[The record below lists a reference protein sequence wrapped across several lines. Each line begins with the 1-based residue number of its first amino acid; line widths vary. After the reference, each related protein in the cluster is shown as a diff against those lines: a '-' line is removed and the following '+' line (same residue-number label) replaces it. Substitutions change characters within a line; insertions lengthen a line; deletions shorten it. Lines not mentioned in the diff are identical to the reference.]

1 MNCNA
6 RSNAQFNGLDFYALI
21 CQLAIKFGLNPTLTI
36 PNTFL
41 MTPKDGQLCLI
52 NQSNLLVD
60 LKKKGNGIANYC
72 SWTCL
77 ISPNAWLIS
86 EIQPSNGI

>member
-60 LKKKGNGIANYC
+60 LKKKRKRNSQLLLLDLPHIPQRLAHK
-72 SWTCL
+72 
-77 ISPNAWLIS
+77 
-86 EIQPSNGI
+86 